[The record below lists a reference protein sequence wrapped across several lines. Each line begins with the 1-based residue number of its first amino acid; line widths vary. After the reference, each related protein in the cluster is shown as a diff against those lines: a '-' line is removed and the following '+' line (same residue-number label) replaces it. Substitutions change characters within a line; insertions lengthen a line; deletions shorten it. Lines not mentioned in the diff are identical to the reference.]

1 MSPLNDPRVASRP
14 HRLLRVLLAVL
25 LPVLLGWGIM
35 LVSTYLATQ
44 SRLEEAVDDVQSEIG
59 RIFKHTEKAA
69 LAALPLAGQACTDAN
84 LHKLRELVTVVLYVR
99 SVNLWS
105 QDGNYCSSLFGR
117 DANTAPNVYTDT
129 RAQLLPGNAVTPG
142 EAVFVY
148 RESGPGDYDSVV
160 AVSGGHLRA
169 ALRIAM
175 RHAVTSGGV
184 QLQIGD
190 NWMDSEGAV
199 HQGPPPRSLLLEIRR
214 QHPVY
219 PFVVVS
225 SVYWPAF
232 LAESWARYH
241 PMLVLLLLLS
251 SGGGWFYYQWLK
263 QPRPAAEVIAIA
275 VEKQEFIPF
284 LQPLFDAR
292 SGQLTGAEVLLRWQH
307 PRDGLLSPFAFIEA
321 VEKSGYMGRI
331 TRQLMLVVAAALA
344 PQAARLPAGFHLA
357 FNLDADQLD
366 DPLLI
371 GDCRRLMAA
380 FPADKLLLTL
390 ELTER
395 EAFGSDA
402 HFAVFSALQAEG
414 IQLAIDDFG
423 TGQSSLAYLHQLS
436 IDTLKIDRTFV
447 DAIGRDSLGKVVLDA
462 IIALGSQLNLKL
474 VAEGVE
480 TEAQR
485 DYLRAAGVD
494 TLQGYLLAR
503 PMPLADFIARLP
515 EA

>member
-14 HRLLRVLLAVL
+14 HRLLLVLLAVL
-25 LPVLLGWGIM
+25 LPVLLGCGIM

-59 RIFKHTEKAA
+59 RIFKYSEKAA

-99 SVNLWS
+99 SVNLWY
-105 QDGNYCSSLFGR
+105 QGNNYCSSLFGR
-117 DANTAPNVYTDT
+117 DAKETPGRYAET
-129 RAQLLPGNAVTPG
+129 RALLLPGNTVTPD
-142 EAVFVY
+142 ESVFVY
-148 RESGPGDYDSVV
+148 RESGAGGYDSVV
-160 AVSGGHLRA
+160 GVSGGHLRA
-169 ALRIAM
+169 ALRTAM
-175 RHAVTSGGV
+175 RHTAIASGML
-184 QLQIGD
+184 LQIGD
-190 NWMDSEGAV
+190 KWMDSEGVV

-214 QHPVY
+214 QDPDY

-225 SVYWPAF
+225 SVHWPAF

-241 PMLVLLLLLS
+241 SMLLLLLLLS
-251 SGGGWFYYQWLK
+251 SCGGWFYFQWLK
-263 QPRPAAEVIAIA
+263 QPRPAAEVIAAA
-275 VEKQEFIPF
+275 VENQEFIPF

-307 PRDGLLSPFAFIEA
+307 PRDGLLPPFAFIEA
-321 VEKSGYMGRI
+321 VEKSGQMGRI
-331 TRQLMLVVAAALA
+331 THQLMQDVTTALA
-344 PQAARLPAGFHLA
+344 PQAARLPDGFHLA

-366 DPLLI
+366 DPQLI

-380 FPADKLLLTL
+380 FPADKLRLTL

-402 HFAVFSALQAEG
+402 HFAAFSALQAEG

-436 IDTLKIDRTFV
+436 IDTLKIDRAFV

-462 IIALGSQLNLKL
+462 IIALGTQLNLKL

-485 DYLRAAGVD
+485 DYLVAAGVD
-494 TLQGYLLAR
+494 FLQGYLLAR
-503 PMPLADFIARLP
+503 PMPLAGFIAQLP
-515 EA
+515 E